1 MARALDPG
9 AYVLDEGPGTPL
21 VTARHAGRSLDPDAV
36 EREARAADVAAFA
49 HPPLAPLTP
58 RASVRDV
65 AAALKAPVVLALP
78 AEPGVTA
85 AARSSAEAV
94 RAVALPVVAVV
105 LADWPDPPLRTLL
118 DERVA
123 LHETSALP
131 VLTLT
136 AGKTPDWPVEEW
148 RAADLR
154 TAAAAPQ
161 GGAAPQRVPLE
172 PYRAWEGTAPGD
184 PRETP
189 RPRIME
195 ALQEIVAHEG
205 PMLAGRAYALYVKSS
220 GGKKVTTVAK
230 APLTSATYWLR
241 QEGKLELT
249 SADEAPW
256 QGEDQLRLPDTPP
269 VVVRELGPRE
279 LVEVPLDEIAELMR
293 RLLAAGHPRHGLK
306 RSVLTTYGL
315 VRLTARADE
324 YLGLALDLL
333 GDDEAA

>member
-1 MARALDPG
+1 M
-9 AYVLDEGPGTPL
+9 LDEGPGTPL
-21 VTARHAGRSLDPDAV
+21 VTARHAGRTIDPDAV
-36 EREARAADVAAFA
+36 ERDARAADVAAFA

-65 AAALKAPVVLALP
+65 AAALKAPVVLALG

-85 AARSSAEAV
+85 TARSAAEAI
-94 RAVALPVVAVV
+94 RTVALPVVAVV
-105 LADWPDPPLRTLL
+105 LAGWPDPPSRALL

-123 LHETSALP
+123 LHEASALP
-131 VLTLT
+131 VLTLG
-136 AGKTPDWPVEEW
+136 AGETPDWPVEEW
-148 RAADLR
+148 RAADVR
-154 TAAAAPQ
+154 TAPAAAPQ
-161 GGAAPQRVPLE
+161 SGAVPQRVPLE
-172 PYRAWEGTAPGD
+172 PYRAYEGTAPGD

-195 ALQEIVAHEG
+195 ALHEIVASEG
-205 PMLAGRAYALYVKSS
+205 PMLASRAYALYVKSS

-249 SADEAPW
+249 PGEEAPW

-293 RLLAAGHPRHGLK
+293 RLLAAGHPRESLK

-333 GDDEAA
+333 GDEEGV